1 MRRTP
6 QSEDENN
13 PAMPAVAAT
22 NTADDGGVD
31 ADEHHAFEADG
42 GYEMVDAAA
51 ADAAQGQENV
61 PVRDEGLVSFKGK
74 ADPYH
79 YSSAAKPTHGVA
91 RHAPAERPAPLAPV
105 SANTP
110 RRPAP
115 PPPPKMSVLE
125 AATKAV
131 GPSATRKK
139 SRRANV
145 VLNGKSYTQMG
156 RCGKGGSAEVFRVQ
170 AENGEVYALK
180 KVRLA
185 GADPAA
191 IAGYKGEID
200 LLRKLQDTPR
210 VIRLLDYMV
219 DEEKLCLYVVSRTD
233 PAIARC

>member
-1 MRRTP
+1 MPLPIRKG
-6 QSEDENN
+6 N
-13 PAMPAVAAT
+13 PDHYV
-22 NTADDGGVD
+22 
-31 ADEHHAFEADG
+31 
-42 GYEMVDAAA
+42 
-51 ADAAQGQENV
+51 
-61 PVRDEGLVSFKGK
+61 K
-74 ADPYH
+74 PYAS
-79 YSSAAKPTHGVA
+79 YSAS
-91 RHAPAERPAPLAPV
+91 RQAERERAAPLAPV

-110 RRPAP
+110 HRPAP

-131 GPSATRKK
+131 GSSATRKK

-145 VLNGKSYTQMG
+145 VINGKTYTQMG

-210 VIRLLDYMV
+210 VIRLLDYML
-219 DEEKLCLYVVSRTD
+219 DEEKLCLYVVGWEPIFKLLLT
-233 PAIARC
+233 PAVDGPGRRRPG

>member
-13 PAMPAVAAT
+13 AAAT
-22 NTADDGGVD
+22 TAAAPNAADDG
-31 ADEHHAFEADG
+31 
-42 GYEMVDAAA
+42 A
-51 ADAAQGQENV
+51 ADAGEHYAYEEHDAYDMADAATDAAQDQENV
-61 PVRDEGLVSFKGK
+61 PVRDEGLVSLKHK
-74 ADPYH
+74 ADHYH
-79 YSSAAKPTHGVA
+79 HYVSTAAA
-91 RHAPAERPAPLAPV
+91 RLPPAERPAPLAPAN
-105 SANTP
+105 ANTP
-110 RRPAP
+110 RRSAP

-145 VLNGKSYTQMG
+145 VLNGKTYTQMG

-219 DEEKLCLYVVSRTD
+219 DEEKMCLYVVSRSGTV
-233 PAIARC
+233 ARRP